1 MKVLFLCRVLD
12 YGGAENQLVSLA
24 KKLSER
30 GIETGIAVHYSGGGL
45 EDELKGSKVA
55 IFPLNKQG
63 RWDILRL
70 YRELVRVVSNEKPDI
85 LHPYLADSNAL
96 SVLVRHFSPK
106 LKIVWGVR
114 SSYVDFDRYD
124 WLTKALF
131 AMTCRLSRW
140 ADLIIVNSHAGRVF
154 HQRRGYPSEK
164 MVVIPNG
171 IDTGRFAPDP
181 DAGARV
187 RREWNLSENE
197 NLIGLV
203 GRLDPIKDHP
213 TFLEAAALTL
223 KHRDDVRFV
232 CVGEG
237 KSPYKEELQRM
248 AEHLRIGDRVL
259 FAGLRKDIR
268 AVYNSFDIATLTSLG
283 EGFPNVIGE
292 AMACGIPCVVTDAG
306 DSERIVGNTGIVV
319 PPGDPLAL
327 AQGWQRILG
336 MRLEEKADLGKQA
349 RDRIVASFGTEVF
362 VDRTEETL
370 RSVL

>member
-63 RWDILRL
+63 RWDILGL
-70 YRELVRVVSNEKPDI
+70 YRELVRVVSNEKPDV

-96 SVLVRHFSPK
+96 SVLVKPFLPK

-114 SSYVDFDRYD
+114 ASYVDFDRYD

-131 AMTCRLSRW
+131 ATTCRLSRW

-154 HQRRGYPSEK
+154 HQRRGYPSK
-164 MVVIPNG
+164 KIVVIPNG
-171 IDTGRFAPDP
+171 IDTCRFSPDP

-187 RREWNLSENE
+187 RREWNVPGNE

-232 CVGEG
+232 CVGGG

-248 AEHLRIGDRVL
+248 AAHLRISDRVL
-259 FAGLRKDIR
+259 FAGLRRDIH
-268 AVYNSFDIATLTSLG
+268 AIYNSFNIATLTSLG
-283 EGFPNVIGE
+283 EGFPNVVGE
-292 AMACGIPCVVTDAG
+292 AMSCGIPCVVTDAG
-306 DSERIVGNTGIVV
+306 DSERIVGSTGIVV
-319 PPGDPLAL
+319 PPGDPQAL
-327 AQGWQRILG
+327 ARGWQRILEMG
-336 MRLEEKADLGKQA
+336 REEKADLGYKA
-349 RDRIVASFGTEVF
+349 RDRIVSSFGTEVF
-362 VDRTEETL
+362 VDRTEDTL
-370 RSVL
+370 RSLR